1 MKSNI
6 KRRKT
11 RVINVGDVSV
21 GYNSNI
27 SVQSMTNTLTKDIK
41 ATIKQIN
48 KIEEAGADIVRVSC
62 PDSESTKSL
71 KTIILQ

>member
-27 SVQSMTNTLTKDIK
+27 SVQSMTNTNTQDSF
-41 ATIKQIN
+41 ATLDQIEKIASMPLN
-48 KIEEAGADIVRVSC
+48 KI
-62 PDSESTKSL
+62 L
-71 KTIILQ
+71 

>member
-11 RVINVGDVSV
+11 RIINVGDVSV

-27 SVQSMTNTLTKDIK
+27 SVQSMTNTNTHDSFATLNQIEKIHLFNFTK
-41 ATIKQIN
+41 
-48 KIEEAGADIVRVSC
+48 
-62 PDSESTKSL
+62 
-71 KTIILQ
+71 

>member
-27 SVQSMTNTLTKDIK
+27 SVQSMTNTNTQDSFATLIK
-41 ATIKQIN
+41 
-48 KIEEAGADIVRVSC
+48 
-62 PDSESTKSL
+62 L
-71 KTIILQ
+71 KKLQMLVLI